1 MPEHTTTPL
10 LSASKPK
17 VGVSASKPAFAKKSA
32 GLFGKP
38 NMNIKKKFT
47 LADAGPTQDDLET
60 MKKLEKVE
68 NAAKMKFNSGLDTG
82 TRGKLLVVK

>member
-1 MPEHTTTPL
+1 
-10 LSASKPK
+10 
-17 VGVSASKPAFAKKSA
+17 
-32 GLFGKP
+32 
-38 NMNIKKKFT
+38 MNIKKKFT